1 VFQLHLISKPEIK
14 MEQNK
19 TKSYGSALYTIIT
32 VFFFWGFLAASN
44 GIFIPFCKAHF
55 NLSQFES
62 QLIDFTF
69 YGGYFIGSL
78 GLYFASQITKVDF
91 LNKLGYKN
99 GIIWGLVLS
108 AVGALLMVPAVD
120 SGSFGFILGAF
131 FVIALGFSLQQTAA
145 NPFVIALGT
154 PETGANRLNLAGGVN
169 NFGTL
174 LGPVIVS
181 IVLFGSASKLIPA
194 IDVKITAINNLYFI
208 LAGLYIAVAIFFWV
222 SNLPKVTS
230 DEKIEASHKTNL
242 PLFIIFIAFC
252 LVLAAGPL
260 SEFIAGLVNK
270 GGTPNVPDIGNINME
285 NINNHTFASN
295 AIKDMVIAFLHLAG
309 LIKSY
314 IVYFALL
321 VILGTLIISLK
332 SAGKKREGWGA
343 MQYPQLIYG
352 MIAIFTYVGVEVT
365 IQSNMGSLL
374 KTPEF
379 GGFSAAQIAPFI
391 SLYWGSLMIGRWTGA
406 IAVFHMSNTAKNILT
421 VVVPF
426 FAFGVVLLVNRLS
439 GVDVSSLYIYALCI
453 VVLVVGFMI
462 GQQKP
467 VRTLTIFGLLGVLA
481 MVIGLLTT
489 GAVGRFAFISGGL
502 CCSIMWP
509 SIFALA
515 VAGLGKYTS
524 QGSAFLIMMILGGSI
539 IPPVQGILAD
549 TTQHSFTWIS
559 GLHLSYIVPVFGFA
573 YMAFFAWKAGSVLK
587 QQGIDVDNMEA
598 SGGH

>member
-1 VFQLHLISKPEIK
+1 
-14 MEQNK
+14 MEQKNS
-19 TKSYGSALYTIIT
+19 KSYGTALYTIIT

-55 NLSQFES
+55 NLTQFES

-78 GLYFASQITKVDF
+78 GLYFASQITKVDI

-99 GIIWGLVLS
+99 GIIYGLILS

-194 IDVKITAINNLYFI
+194 ADVKITAINNLYFI
-208 LAGLYIAVAIFFWV
+208 LAGLYIAVAIFFWF

-230 DEKIEASHKTNL
+230 DEKIEASHKTNV
-242 PLFIIFIAFC
+242 PLIIIFVAFC

-260 SEFIAGLVNK
+260 SDYTQLAKAYYVY
-270 GGTPNVPDIGNINME
+270 
-285 NINNHTFASN
+285 ASL
-295 AIKDMVIAFLHLAG
+295 AII
-309 LIKSY
+309 LI
-314 IVYFALL
+314 
-321 VILGTLIISLK
+321 TLIISLRL
-332 SAGKKREGWGA
+332 AGKAKEGWGA

-374 KTPEF
+374 KTAEF

-406 IAVFHMSNTAKNILT
+406 IAVSKLPKESKSALNIII
-421 VVVPF
+421 PII
-426 FAFGVVLLVNRLS
+426 AFGIILLINTLS
-439 GVDVSSLYIYALCI
+439 GANVQNLYIYVFPIFILMA
-453 VVLVVGFMI
+453 GFVF
-462 GQQKP
+462 GQERP
-467 VRTLTIFGLLGVLA
+467 VITLSIFGILGVIA
-481 MVIGLLTT
+481 MVIGLITT
-489 GAVGRFAFISGGL
+489 GNISLFSFISGGL

-509 SIFALA
+509 SIFALSI
-515 VAGLGKYTS
+515 AGLGKYTS

-549 TTQHSFTWIS
+549 TTQHSFSGIS
-559 GLHLSYIVPVFGFA
+559 GIHLSYIVPVFGFA
-573 YMAFFAWKAGSVLK
+573 YLAFFAWKAGVELRK
-587 QQGIDVDNMEA
+587 QGIDIDQVDA

>member
-1 VFQLHLISKPEIK
+1 MAQ
-14 MEQNK
+14 K
-19 TKSYGSALYTIIT
+19 TQKSYGSALYTIIT

-55 NLSQFES
+55 NLTQFES

-78 GLYFASQITKVDF
+78 ILYFASQLTRVDI

-99 GIIWGLVLS
+99 GIIYGLVLS
-108 AVGALLMVPAVD
+108 AVGALLMVPAVNT
-120 SGSFGFILGAF
+120 GSFGFILGAF

-154 PETGANRLNLAGGVN
+154 PETGSNRLNLAGGVN

-208 LAGLYIAVAIFFWV
+208 LAGLYIAVAIFFWA

-230 DEKIEASHKTNL
+230 DEKIEASHKTNI
-242 PLFIIFIAFC
+242 PLLIIFVAFC

-260 SEFIAGLVNK
+260 ADATGVAKAYYVYAAL
-270 GGTPNVPDIGNINME
+270 
-285 NINNHTFASN
+285 
-295 AIKDMVIAFLHLAG
+295 AII
-309 LIKSY
+309 LI
-314 IVYFALL
+314 
-321 VILGTLIISLK
+321 TLIVSLM
-332 SAGKKREGWGA
+332 SAGKSKEGWGA

-352 MIAIFTYVGVEVT
+352 MIAIFTYVGTEVT

-379 GGFSAAQIAPFI
+379 GGFTASEIAPYI

-406 IAVFHMSNTAKNILT
+406 IGVFNLSKSMKNLLT

-426 FAFGVVLLVNRLS
+426 FAFGVVLLVNYLVGTNIS
-439 GVDVSSLYIYALCI
+439 NLYIYSLC
-453 VVLVVGFMI
+453 VAVLVVGFFV

-467 VRTLTIFGLLGVLA
+467 VRTLTIFGLLGVMA

-489 GAVGRFAFISGGL
+489 GRVGLFAFISGGL

-515 VAGLGKYTS
+515 IAGLGKYTS
-524 QGSAFLIMMILGGSI
+524 QGSAFLIMMILGGAI

-549 TTQHSFTWIS
+549 TTQNSFSGIS

-573 YMAFFAWKAGSVLK
+573 YLAFFAWKAGSVLK
-587 QQGIDVDNMEA
+587 KQGINIDHIEA

>member
-1 VFQLHLISKPEIK
+1 
-14 MEQNK
+14 MEQKNS
-19 TKSYGSALYTIIT
+19 KSYGSALYTIIT

-55 NLSQFES
+55 NLTQFES

-78 GLYFASQITKVDF
+78 VLYFASQITKIDI

-99 GIIWGLVLS
+99 GIVYGLVIS
-108 AVGALLMVPAVD
+108 AIGALLMVPAVN

-154 PETGANRLNLAGGVN
+154 PETGSNRLNLAGGVN

-194 IDVKITAINNLYFI
+194 AQVEITAINNLYFI
-208 LAGLYIAVAIFFWV
+208 LAGLFIAVAIFFWV
-222 SNLPKVTS
+222 SKLPVVTS
-230 DEKIEASHKTNL
+230 DEQIEASHKTNF
-242 PLFIIFIAFC
+242 PLFIIFVAFC

-260 SEFIAGLVNK
+260 SDMTGISKALFVYGAL
-270 GGTPNVPDIGNINME
+270 
-285 NINNHTFASN
+285 
-295 AIKDMVIAFLHLAG
+295 AII
-309 LIKSY
+309 LI
-314 IVYFALL
+314 
-321 VILGTLIISLK
+321 TLIVSLA
-332 SAGKKREGWGA
+332 SAGKSKEGWGA

-352 MIAIFTYVGVEVT
+352 MIAIFTYVGTEVT

-374 KTPEF
+374 KTSEF
-379 GGFSAAQIAPFI
+379 GGFSAAEIAPFI

-406 IAVFHMSNTAKNILT
+406 IAVFDLSKITKNILT

-426 FAFGVVLLVNRLS
+426 FAFGVVLLVNYLS
-439 GVDVSSLYIYALCI
+439 GTDVSNLYVYALCI
-453 VVLVVGFMI
+453 AILIVGFYV

-467 VRTLTIFGLLGVLA
+467 VLTLTIFGLLGVLA
-481 MVIGLLTT
+481 MIVGLLTT

-515 VAGLGKYTS
+515 IAGLGKYTA

-549 TTQHSFTWIS
+549 TTQHAFSGIS

-573 YMAFFAWKAGSVLK
+573 YLAFFAWKAGSELK
-587 QQGIDVDNMEA
+587 KQGINIDQIEA

>member
-1 VFQLHLISKPEIK
+1 
-14 MEQNK
+14 
-19 TKSYGSALYTIIT
+19 
-32 VFFFWGFLAASN
+32 
-44 GIFIPFCKAHF
+44 
-55 NLSQFES
+55 
-62 QLIDFTF
+62 
-69 YGGYFIGSL
+69 
-78 GLYFASQITKVDF
+78 
-91 LNKLGYKN
+91 
-99 GIIWGLVLS
+99 
-108 AVGALLMVPAVD
+108 MVPAVD

-154 PETGANRLNLAGGVN
+154 PETGSNRLNLAGGVN

-194 IDVKITAINNLYFI
+194 ADVKITAINNLYFI

-222 SNLPKVTS
+222 SDLPKVTS

-242 PLFIIFIAFC
+242 PLCVIFVAFC

-260 SEFIAGLVNK
+260 SGLIAGWVTN
-270 GGTPNVPDIGNINME
+270 GGAPNVPHLANITME
-285 NINNHTFASN
+285 NINSQKFSSPELKAS
-295 AIKDMVIAFLHLAG
+295 VIAFIHQAG

-314 IVYFALL
+314 IVYLSLFI
-321 VILGTLIISLK
+321 ILGTLIVSLK
-332 SAGKKREGWGA
+332 SAAKNKEGWGA

-352 MIAIFTYVGVEVT
+352 MIAIFTYVGTEVT

-406 IAVFHMSNTAKNILT
+406 IAVFNLSKMAKNIMT
-421 VVVPF
+421 IVVPF
-426 FAFGVVLLVNRLS
+426 FAFGVVLLANYIGGADLS
-439 GVDVSSLYIYALCI
+439 KLYIYSLCI
-453 VVLVVGFMI
+453 IILIVGFFV

-467 VRTLTIFGLLGVLA
+467 VRTLTIFGLLGVA
-481 MVIGLLTT
+481 VMIIGLLTT
-489 GAVGRFAFISGGL
+489 GAVGRLAFISGGL

-515 VAGLGKYTS
+515 IAGLGKYTS

-549 TTQHSFTWIS
+549 TTATTFSSIS

-573 YMAFFAWKAGSVLK
+573 YLAFYAWKAGFELK
-587 QQGIDVDNMEA
+587 KQGIDVDNVEA

>member
-1 VFQLHLISKPEIK
+1 
-14 MEQNK
+14 MEQKNS
-19 TKSYGSALYTIIT
+19 KSYGSALYTIIT

-55 NLSQFES
+55 NLTQFES

-208 LAGLYIAVAIFFWV
+208 LAGLYIAVAIFFWL
-222 SNLPKVTS
+222 SDLPKVTS
-230 DEKIEASHKTNL
+230 DEKIEASHKTNF
-242 PLFIIFIAFC
+242 PLFIIFLAFC

-260 SEFIAGLVNK
+260 ADATHIAKAYFVYASLFIILV
-270 GGTPNVPDIGNINME
+270 
-285 NINNHTFASN
+285 
-295 AIKDMVIAFLHLAG
+295 
-309 LIKSY
+309 
-314 IVYFALL
+314 
-321 VILGTLIISLK
+321 TLILSLM
-332 SAGKKREGWGA
+332 SAGKSREGWGA

-352 MIAIFTYVGVEVT
+352 MIAIFTYVGTEVT

-379 GGFSAAQIAPFI
+379 GGYTASQIAPYI

-406 IAVFHMSNTAKNILT
+406 IGVFDLSKSTKNILT

-426 FAFGVVLLVNRLS
+426 FAFGVVLAVNHYLS
-439 GVDVSSLYIYALCI
+439 GIDVSNLYVYAFCVAI
-453 VVLVVGFMI
+453 LVVGFFM

-467 VRTLTIFGLLGVLA
+467 VRTLTIFGLLGVTA

-489 GAVGRFAFISGGL
+489 GRVGLFAFISGGL

-515 VAGLGKYTS
+515 IAGLGKYTS

-549 TTQHSFTWIS
+549 TTQNSFPGIS

-573 YMAFFAWKAGSVLK
+573 YLAFFAWKAGSVLRK
-587 QQGIDVDNMEA
+587 QGIDIDHIDA

>member
-1 VFQLHLISKPEIK
+1 

-19 TKSYGSALYTIIT
+19 SKSYGSALYTIIT

-55 NLSQFES
+55 NLTQFES

-78 GLYFASQITKVDF
+78 GLYFASQITKVDI

-99 GIIWGLVLS
+99 GIIYGLIIS
-108 AVGALLMVPAVD
+108 AAGALLMVPAVN

-181 IVLFGSASKLIPA
+181 IVLFGGASKLIPA
-194 IDVKITAINNLYFI
+194 ADVKITSINNLYFI

-260 SEFIAGLVNK
+260 ADATGIAKAYFVYAAL
-270 GGTPNVPDIGNINME
+270 
-285 NINNHTFASN
+285 
-295 AIKDMVIAFLHLAG
+295 AII
-309 LIKSY
+309 LI
-314 IVYFALL
+314 
-321 VILGTLIISLK
+321 TLIIS
-332 SAGKKREGWGA
+332 SSIAGKNGEGWGA

-374 KTPEF
+374 KTSEF
-379 GGFSAAQIAPFI
+379 GGFTPAQIAPYI

-406 IAVFHMSNTAKNILT
+406 IAVFKLSNVTKNILT
-421 VVVPF
+421 IVVPF
-426 FAFGVVLLVNRLS
+426 FAFGVVLLVNYLS
-439 GVDVSSLYIYALCI
+439 GTDVSSLYIYGLC
-453 VVLVVGFMI
+453 VVILIVGFYI

-467 VRTLTIFGLLGVLA
+467 VRTLTIFGLLGVGV

-489 GAVGRFAFISGGL
+489 GAVGRLAFISGGL

-549 TTQHSFTWIS
+549 STANSFPSIS
-559 GLHLSYIVPVFGFA
+559 GIHLSYIVPVFGFA
-573 YMAFFAWKAGSVLK
+573 YLAFFAWKAGAVLK
-587 QQGIDVDNMEA
+587 KQGIDVDSVDA

>member
-1 VFQLHLISKPEIK
+1 

-55 NLSQFES
+55 DLTQFES

-78 GLYFASQITKVDF
+78 VLYFASQITKVDI

-99 GIIWGLVLS
+99 GIIYGLVLS
-108 AVGALLMVPAVD
+108 AIGALLMVPAVN

-145 NPFVIALGT
+145 NPFVIALGS

-208 LAGLYIAVAIFFWV
+208 LAGLFIAVAIFFWV

-242 PLFIIFIAFC
+242 PLVIIFVAFC

-260 SEFIAGLVNK
+260 SDY
-270 GGTPNVPDIGNINME
+270 T
-285 NINNHTFASN
+285 
-295 AIKDMVIAFLHLAG
+295 HLA
-309 LIKSY
+309 KAY
-314 IVYFALL
+314 YVYASL
-321 VILGTLIISLK
+321 VIILATLIVSLTM
-332 SAGKKREGWGA
+332 AGKNGEGWGA

-379 GGFSAAQIAPFI
+379 GGFSAAQIAPYI

-406 IAVFHMSNTAKNILT
+406 IAVSKLPKESKSSLT
-421 VVVPF
+421 IIIPII
-426 FAFGVVLLVNRLS
+426 AFGIILLINTLS
-439 GVDVSSLYIYALCI
+439 GAKVDNLYIYI
-453 VVLVVGFMI
+453 FPVFVLMAGF
-462 GQQKP
+462 
-467 VRTLTIFGLLGVLA
+467 IFGQERPVITLSIFGILGVIT
-481 MVIGLLTT
+481 MIIGLITSGNISL
-489 GAVGRFAFISGGL
+489 FAFISGGL

-509 SIFALA
+509 SIFALS

-549 TTQHSFTWIS
+549 TTSDSFSWIS
-559 GLHLSYIVPVFGFA
+559 GIHLSYIVPVFGFA
-573 YMAFFAWKAGSVLK
+573 YLAFFAWKAGAELK
-587 QQGIDVDNMEA
+587 KQGIDIDQVEA

>member
-1 VFQLHLISKPEIK
+1 
-14 MEQNK
+14 MEQSK
-19 TKSYGSALYTIIT
+19 QKSYGSALYIIIT

-55 NLSQFES
+55 HLSQFES

-78 GLYFASQITKVDF
+78 ILYFASQLTKVDI

-99 GIIWGLVLS
+99 GIVYGLILS
-108 AVGALLMVPAVD
+108 AAGALLMVPAVD

-154 PETGANRLNLAGGVN
+154 PETGSNRLNLAGGVN

-194 IDVKITAINNLYFI
+194 AKVEITSINNLYFI

-260 SEFIAGLVNK
+260 SIFIAGLVNT
-270 GGTPNVPDIGNINME
+270 GGAPNVPHIGNITTE
-285 NINNHTFASN
+285 NIDSYTFASP
-295 AIKDMVIAFLHLAG
+295 AIKASVATFIHHAG
-309 LIKSY
+309 IIKSY
-314 IVYFALL
+314 IVYLALFI
-321 VILGTLIISLK
+321 ILGTLIGSLRT
-332 SAGKKREGWGA
+332 ATKKKDGWGA

-374 KTPEF
+374 KTAEF
-379 GGFSAAQIAPFI
+379 GSLNASAIAPYI
-391 SLYWGSLMIGRWTGA
+391 SLYWGSLMIGRWAGA
-406 IAVFHMSNTAKNILT
+406 IAVSKLPKESKSALT
-421 VVVPF
+421 IIIPII
-426 FAFGVVLLVNRLS
+426 AFGIILLVNTLS
-439 GVDVSSLYIYALCI
+439 GANVQNLYIYVFPI
-453 VVLVVGFMI
+453 FVLMAGF
-462 GQQKP
+462 
-467 VRTLTIFGLLGVLA
+467 IFGQERPVITLSIFGILGVLT
-481 MVIGLLTT
+481 MIIGLITT
-489 GAVGRFAFISGGL
+489 GNISLFAFISGGL

-509 SIFALA
+509 SIFALS

-549 TTQHSFTWIS
+549 TTQHSFSWIS

-573 YMAFFAWKAGSVLK
+573 YLAYFAWKAGFELK
-587 QQGIDVDNMEA
+587 KQGIDVDNVEA

>member
-1 VFQLHLISKPEIK
+1 

-19 TKSYGSALYTIIT
+19 SKSYGTALYTIIT

-78 GLYFASQITKVDF
+78 GLYFASQITKVDI

-99 GIIWGLVLS
+99 GIIYGLILS
-108 AVGALLMVPAVD
+108 AIGALLMVPAVN
-120 SGSFGFILGAF
+120 SGSFGLILGAF

-154 PETGANRLNLAGGVN
+154 PQTGANRLNLAGGVN

-194 IDVKITAINNLYFI
+194 ADVKITAVNNLYFI

-230 DEKIEASHKTNL
+230 DEKIEASHKTNM

-260 SEFIAGLVNK
+260 SEATHVEK
-270 GGTPNVPDIGNINME
+270 SWYVY
-285 NINNHTFASN
+285 ASL
-295 AIKDMVIAFLHLAG
+295 AII
-309 LIKSY
+309 LI
-314 IVYFALL
+314 
-321 VILGTLIISLK
+321 TLIASLSASSK
-332 SAGKKREGWGA
+332 SNEGWGA
-343 MQYPQLIYG
+343 MHYPQLIYG

-365 IQSNMGSLL
+365 IQSNMGALL

-379 GGFSAAQIAPFI
+379 GGYSASDIAPFI

-406 IAVFHMSNTAKNILT
+406 IAVFNLSKITKNILT
-421 VVVPF
+421 VIVPL
-426 FAFGVVLLVNRLS
+426 FAFGVVLLVNYLS
-439 GVDVSSLYIYALCI
+439 GKDVSNLYIY
-453 VVLVVGFMI
+453 VVCVAILIVGFYV

-467 VRTLTIFGLLGVLA
+467 VRTLTIFGILGVLA
-481 MVIGLLTT
+481 MVVGLMTT
-489 GAVGRFAFISGGL
+489 GRVGLFAFISGGL

-515 VAGLGKYTS
+515 IAGLGKYSS
-524 QGSAFLIMMILGGSI
+524 QGAAFLIMMILGGSI

-549 TTQHSFTWIS
+549 KS
-559 GLHLSYIVPVFGFA
+559 GIHLSYIVPVIGFA
-573 YMAFFAWKAGSVLK
+573 YLAFFAWKAGAVLK
-587 QQGIDVDNMEA
+587 KQGIDVDDLEA